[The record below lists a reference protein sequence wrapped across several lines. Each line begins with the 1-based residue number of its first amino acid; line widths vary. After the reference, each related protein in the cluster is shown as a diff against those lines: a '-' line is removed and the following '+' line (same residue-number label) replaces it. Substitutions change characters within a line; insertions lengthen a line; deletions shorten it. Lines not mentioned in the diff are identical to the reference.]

1 MFVAGTD
8 TSAATLEWT
17 MTELA
22 EHPELMKQAREE
34 VRAVGRPTG
43 KVVDKTHL
51 QHLHFI
57 KAAIE
62 EAMRLHPSIPGLN
75 LDLKDQDFCF
85 LPFGGG
91 TCGSFGLASVEIA
104 LARLLFYFD
113 WDLPHGFHIDDVNVD
128 EIFSL
133 ATRKQPPLVLSQTVN
148 GGLWGLLGQ

>member
-17 MTELA
+17 ITELA

-43 KVVDKTHL
+43 KVVDETHL

-62 EAMRLHPSIPGLN
+62 EAMRLHPSVRASMDECIIDGYKIPL
-75 LDLKDQDFCF
+75 
-85 LPFGGG
+85 
-91 TCGSFGLASVEIA
+91 TT
-104 LARLLFYFD
+104 RLL
-113 WDLPHGFHIDDVNVD
+113 IN
-128 EIFSL
+128 I
-133 ATRKQPPLVLSQTVN
+133 
-148 GGLWGLLGQ
+148 